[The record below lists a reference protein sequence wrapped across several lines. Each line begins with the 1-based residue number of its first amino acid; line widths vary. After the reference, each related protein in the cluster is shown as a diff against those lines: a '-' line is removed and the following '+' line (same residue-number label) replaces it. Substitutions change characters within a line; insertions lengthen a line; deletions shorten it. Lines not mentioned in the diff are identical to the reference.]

1 MCVCVCAR
9 ACVKCF
15 GWIGPGRAVLD
26 EVVFEQRSE

>member
-1 MCVCVCAR
+1 MCVH

-15 GWIGPGRAVLD
+15 GWIGPGRALLD